1 MNIKPLKD
9 NVLIVPEKKTEKNK
23 TESGIFLPESST
35 NDQERPQ
42 IGKVMAIGDSEKIK
56 VKKGQRIIYN
66 KYSGTEVL
74 MEGTTYLIVKNE
86 DVLAIVEK

>member
-56 VKKGQRIIYN
+56 VKKNQTIIFA
-66 KYSGTEVL
+66 KYSGSEIKIDNDDF
-74 MEGTTYLIVKNE
+74 LILKTG
-86 DVLAIVEK
+86 DILAIVE